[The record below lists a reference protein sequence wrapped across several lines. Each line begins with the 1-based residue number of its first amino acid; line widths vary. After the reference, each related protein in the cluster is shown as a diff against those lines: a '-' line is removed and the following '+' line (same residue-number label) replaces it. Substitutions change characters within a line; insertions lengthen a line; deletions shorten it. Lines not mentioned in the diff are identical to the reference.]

1 MTALRNS
8 APAKLVA
15 FAAALVALFGIAL
28 FAGAAVGP
36 ERDGASTEDHGGSS
50 SAMGST
56 AGGHE
61 MDEAATAPD
70 PVRGLAVSG
79 DGLKLAL
86 RTTSI
91 EQGRPA
97 ELRFAILGSGGAPV
111 RDFDVEHEKRMHLI
125 VVRRDGAGFQHLHPE
140 LGSDGTWRVP
150 LTLAEAGSYRV
161 FADFSRAGEARTL
174 ATDLSVDG
182 AADYKP
188 LPEPVATADTAD
200 GYEVRIDAPTLQAGS
215 EAELGFAVTKDGEPV
230 EPEPYLG
237 ARGHLVA
244 LREGDL
250 AYLHVH
256 PDEDSL
262 AFMSEFP
269 TEGRYRLYLQFKH
282 DGAVHTAEFT
292 QDVSQ

>member
-1 MTALRNS
+1 MTALKSS
-8 APAKLVA
+8 APAKLAA
-15 FAAALVALFGIAL
+15 FAAALAAVFGIAA

-36 ERDGASTEDHGGSS
+36 DRDGGSTEGHGESS
-50 SAMGST
+50 SGLGSDS
-56 AGGHE
+56 GGHE
-61 MDEAATAPD
+61 MNDARTAAD
-70 PVRGLAVSG
+70 PVRGLAVSD

-86 RTTSI
+86 QTTSI
-91 EQGRPA
+91 ERGRPA
-97 ELRFAILGSGGAPV
+97 ELSFVILGSGGAAV

-140 LGSDGTWRVP
+140 LGPDGTWRTP
-150 LTLAEAGSYRV
+150 LTLARAGSYRV
-161 FADFSRAGEARTL
+161 FADFSRGDEAHTL
-174 ATDLSVDG
+174 AADLSVDG
-182 AADYKP
+182 NADYLP
-188 LPEPVATADTAD
+188 LPEPAATADTGD
-200 GYEVRIDAPTLQAGS
+200 GYEVRIDAPALRAGS
-215 EAELGFAVTKDGEPV
+215 ESELGFAVTKDGEPV

-292 QDVSQ
+292 QDVSE